1 MGRRLDAML
10 RAVESAV
17 LEGRGVLDRSVRRAA
32 YDGEA
37 TGEAASRWVGK
48 VHHRAHTVTDEDLAE
63 LRKAGLDDDAV
74 FELTVAAAL
83 GAGARR
89 LRLAL
94 AAMNA
99 APPQREPPQP
109 QPRAPIREG
118 E

>member
-10 RAVESAV
+10 RAVETAV

-37 TGEAASRWVGK
+37 TGEAASRWVRK
-48 VHHRAHTVTDEDLAE
+48 VRERAHTVTDEDLAD
-63 LRKAGLDDDAV
+63 LRKAGLDDDGV
-74 FELTVAAAL
+74 FELTVAASL

-99 APPQREPPQP
+99 P
-109 QPRAPIREG
+109 
-118 E
+118 